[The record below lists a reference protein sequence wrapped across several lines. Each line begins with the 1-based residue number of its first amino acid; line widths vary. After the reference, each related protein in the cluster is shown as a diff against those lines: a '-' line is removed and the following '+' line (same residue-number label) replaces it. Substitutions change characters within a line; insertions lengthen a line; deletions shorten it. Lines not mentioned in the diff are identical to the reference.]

1 MRRAYI
7 KSYSTAKVDSILKLR
22 NYYVTTQITHVFRTT
37 VQVFTP
43 LFGDKTLLFGTR
55 VLGPPTQPLTNVFFC
70 FLFLFAGSFGS
81 PKTQIATAPPPK
93 SVWRQKK
100 NCRQQL
106 GT

>member
-43 LFGDKTLLFGTR
+43 LFGDKTLQFGTR
-55 VLGPPTQPLTNVFFC
+55 VL
-70 FLFLFAGSFGS
+70 
-81 PKTQIATAPPPK
+81 
-93 SVWRQKK
+93 
-100 NCRQQL
+100 
-106 GT
+106 